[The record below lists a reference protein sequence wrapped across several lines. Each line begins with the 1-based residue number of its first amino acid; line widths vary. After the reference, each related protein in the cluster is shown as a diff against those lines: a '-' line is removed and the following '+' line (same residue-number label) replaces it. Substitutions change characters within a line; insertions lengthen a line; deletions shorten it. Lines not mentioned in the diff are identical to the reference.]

1 MADLTVTQTLQEN
14 VGERERGVVSG
25 VQHSLNMLMDMIK
38 FALVI
43 GVPSIAHFG
52 YLVIASFCFIWVAC
66 ALFSYHAITFPRR
79 KYAHAATTTPST
91 GEPDLTQ
98 PVVTVVNSNETNDVT
113 EDDVF
118 IT

>member
-14 VGERERGVVSG
+14 VPERERGVVSG

-43 GVPSIAHFG
+43 GVPSIADFG
-52 YLVIASFCFIWVAC
+52 YLVLASFGCICMAC
-66 ALFSYHAITFPRR
+66 ALFSYHAATFASR
-79 KYAHAATTTPST
+79 KPAPPSEAASNARAD
-91 GEPDLTQ
+91 DLTK
-98 PVVTVVNSNETNDVT
+98 PDVAVAGGSEVS